1 VLKKQITLQQ
11 KRMLQNELLI
21 SLMKYVLPEEMVEYF
36 DLKNIDE
43 NGEVLHLYLDE
54 IDKKPEEYNDIVLYS
69 NGFYEE
75 SMIKDFPLREKKVI
89 LHIRRR
95 RWIDSSG
102 QSYAKQWELTAKGT
116 RYSKEF
122 AFFLKEAFGYLPDNS
137 PIS

>member
-1 VLKKQITLQQ
+1 
-11 KRMLQNELLI
+11 MLQNELFI
-21 SLMKYVLPEEMVEYF
+21 SLMKYVLPEEMAAYF
-36 DLKNIDE
+36 DLKKIDE

-89 LHIRRR
+89 LHVRRR
-95 RWIDSSG
+95 RWVDSSG
-102 QSYAKQWELTAKGT
+102 LSYAKQWELTAEGT

-122 AFFLKEAFGYLPDNS
+122 EIGRAHV
-137 PIS
+137 